1 MKIRIRRSN
10 TKRARK
16 FGFLARS
23 KTKKGRQI
31 ISRQRKRYGA
41 YRGAFRK

>member
-10 TKRARK
+10 LKRARK
-16 FGFLARS
+16 FGFLTRM
-23 KTKKGRQI
+23 KTKKGRQL